1 MSRGTINRAARA
13 LGIAVF
19 WLAVWQL
26 LYQWVGQEILLVSPA
41 QTLSRVFEL
50 SGQAD
55 FWISAGVSL
64 CNVAAG
70 FVCASVL
77 GIVLG
82 ALCSWFHFLYQLI
95 YPLLSAI
102 KATPVAS
109 FIILALVWLQSS
121 RVPAFI
127 AGLIVLPIVFGNVCQ
142 GVAAADRE
150 LLEMASV
157 FRFGRWKTLRTIYLP
172 TVTPYLAAAFTTG
185 IGLAWKA
192 GVAAEVLANTKDSIG
207 GRIYGAK
214 IYLDTADL
222 FAWTAV
228 VIVLSVV
235 LERLLLAAIRR
246 IPWGEGKL

>member
-1 MSRGTINRAARA
+1 MC
-13 LGIAVF
+13 LF
-19 WLAVWQL
+19 
-26 LYQWVGQEILLVSPA
+26 
-41 QTLSRVFEL
+41 
-50 SGQAD
+50 
-55 FWISAGVSL
+55 
-64 CNVAAG
+64 
-70 FVCASVL
+70 L

-82 ALCSWFHFLYQLI
+82 ALCCRFRFLYQLI
-95 YPLLSAI
+95 YPLLSAV

-109 FIILALVWLQSS
+109 FIILALVWLQSV

-150 LLEMASV
+150 LLEMARV
-157 FRFGRWKTLRTIYLP
+157 FRLGRWKTLRYIYLP
-172 TVTPYLAAAFTTG
+172 TVAPYLAAAFTTG

-192 GVAAEVLANTKDSIG
+192 GVSAEVLANARNSIG

-235 LERLLLAAIRR
+235 LERLLLACFRR
-246 IPWGEGKL
+246 IPWGEGKS